1 MSRSVPAPILTALG
15 QSAIEPFYAV
25 ELDLDS
31 GPLRLWTGYGD
42 RTLDGNTYTGGGDLM
57 GIEGLEEVADL
68 SAKMVTLT
76 LSGMPASI
84 VSTALQEPYQRR
96 RVRILFSVESIPGI
110 ATVSSSDFVEVFSGS
125 LNEMTIDD
133 GPESGTISVT
143 VDSRLVELEGAS
155 NYRYTSESH
164 KSRHAT
170 DTFFDFVA
178 DIQDKGVRFQPK

>member
-1 MSRSVPAPILTALG
+1 MSRSVPASILTALG

-133 GPESGTISVT
+133 GPESGTSSVT

>member
-1 MSRSVPAPILTALG
+1 MSRSVPASILTALG

>member
-1 MSRSVPAPILTALG
+1 MSRTVPSSILTALA
-15 QSAIEPFYAV
+15 QPEIEPFYAV

-31 GPLRLWTGYGD
+31 GPLRIWTGYGD
-42 RTLDGNTYTGGGDLM
+42 RTIDGSTYTGGGDLI

-76 LSGMPASI
+76 LSGMPAS
-84 VSTALQEPYQRR
+84 VVALALQEPYQRR
-96 RVRILFSVESIPGI
+96 RVRILWSL
-110 ATVSSSDFVEVFSGS
+110 ATVDPADFVEVFSGS
-125 LNEMTIDD
+125 LNQMTIEDSPD
-133 GPESGTISVT
+133 TGTISVT

-170 DTFFDFVA
+170 DTFWDFVA
-178 DIQDKGVRFQPK
+178 QIQDKGVRFQPK

>member
-1 MSRSVPAPILTALG
+1 MSRTVPSSILTALA
-15 QSAIEPFYAV
+15 QPEIEPFYAV
-25 ELDLDS
+25 EIDLDS

-42 RTLDGNTYTGGGDLM
+42 RTIDGDTYTGAGTLV

-76 LSGMPASI
+76 LSGMPASV
-84 VSTALQEPYQRR
+84 VSLALQEPYQRR
-96 RVRILFSVESIPGI
+96 RVRILWSL
-110 ATVSSSDFVEVFSGS
+110 ATVASTDFVEVFSGS
-125 LNEMTIDD
+125 LNQMVIEDSPD
-133 GPESGTISVT
+133 SGTISVT

>member
-1 MSRSVPAPILTALG
+1 MSRSVPASILTALG

-84 VSTALQEPYQRR
+84 VLTALQEPYQRR
-96 RVRILFSVESIPGI
+96 RVRILFSVESIPGVV
-110 ATVSSSDFVEVFSGS
+110 TVSSSDFVEVFSGS

-178 DIQDKGVRFQPK
+178 QIQDKGVRFQPK